1 MWANVG
7 ISGSYFTVT
16 IPKIPR
22 ISKCL
27 KSLGFVFLFV
37 FFEKSDII
45 YTESEGSNTAALGT
59 LNARGQQMK
68 GHTMAMRRTQS
79 NIVNLAFNIT
89 TEDGKSGV
97 QVTQAIVNGKSAGV
111 GLRTLNGARK
121 SAEIKLDRAALLDL
135 KLAVEEVLAGE
146 EN

>member
-1 MWANVG
+1 
-7 ISGSYFTVT
+7 
-16 IPKIPR
+16 
-22 ISKCL
+22 
-27 KSLGFVFLFV
+27 
-37 FFEKSDII
+37 
-45 YTESEGSNTAALGT
+45 
-59 LNARGQQMK
+59 
-68 GHTMAMRRTQS
+68 MAMRRTQS